1 MDKEDVTHTHTHTH
15 THTYTQDYYSVLRE
29 NKVLPFETAWMN
41 LKWNKSDGERQ
52 ITWFHSYLKYKNKEN
67 KQSNTKILNKQN
79 KNKIIYTENRLVVSI
94 REGSW
99 RWVEWMK
106 RARSLGTV
114 TRLWW
119 WLLYIMYRCWTIML
133 YTLNL

>member
-1 MDKEDVTHTHTHTH
+1 M
-15 THTYTQDYYSVLRE
+15 
-29 NKVLPFETAWMN
+29 
-41 LKWNKSDGERQ
+41 
-52 ITWFHSYLKYKNKEN
+52 KYKNKEN

-106 RARSLGTV
+106 RANCRNG
-114 TRLWW
+114 
-119 WLLYIMYRCWTIML
+119 
-133 YTLNL
+133 N

>member
-1 MDKEDVTHTHTHTH
+1 M
-15 THTYTQDYYSVLRE
+15 
-29 NKVLPFETAWMN
+29 
-41 LKWNKSDGERQ
+41 
-52 ITWFHSYLKYKNKEN
+52 KYKNKEN

-119 WLLYIMYRCWTIML
+119 WLLYIMYRC
-133 YTLNL
+133 